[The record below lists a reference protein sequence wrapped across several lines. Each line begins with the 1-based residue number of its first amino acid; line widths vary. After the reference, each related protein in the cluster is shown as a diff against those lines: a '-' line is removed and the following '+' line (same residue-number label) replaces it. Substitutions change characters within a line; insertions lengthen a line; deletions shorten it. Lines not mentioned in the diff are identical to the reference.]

1 MDELFNLFGCT
12 ELDWP
17 VAFNSSQRLLRP
29 PVSFCTHGPS
39 SRSGRMLGGIVLAL
53 LLLGASASHLAEI
66 TFEMEEHSTECF
78 YEWVEERQERITLEF
93 QV

>member
-1 MDELFNLFGCT
+1 
-12 ELDWP
+12 
-17 VAFNSSQRLLRP
+17 
-29 PVSFCTHGPS
+29 
-39 SRSGRMLGGIVLAL
+39 MLGGIVLAL